1 MKNFPNFCFKVVNV
15 LIIPAIFAGL
25 VYFAFSQAFSVGLA
39 TLIISILIL
48 SFVRVK
54 IEDSEWDYFCSD
66 GLPSS
71 KREWDNLTI
80 NLTMVSLIVSV
91 LVWVFINFRPTFQ
104 LNLLGLVIS
113 IGMAVLIFLFFLLKK
128 GVYYF
133 SGKVRLLLSLTLI
146 FVFIFFL
153 FSFSQTQF
161 IWLVPFLLVVFSV
174 FGGLSEI
181 SDKIKKEVQT
191 VSSFL
196 FGLVVGYSII
206 STIIQ
211 FWNEIS
217 NFMWRGIGVICTII
231 GWFVKLL
238 SSPAIFSFIVGEI
251 LALLVLIALFSFVF
265 IRKIRKY
272 RIEKRKQEEAVL
284 QQKAEEERNLELAKM
299 RRKIEEKNA
308 SLLESLINGNKI
320 CKEEIMFLS
329 KNSNYLSL
337 SDVSV
342 ENFLSSIDWNS
353 FFTISQIKKQIVW
366 ESNLSEVLKLINNIY
381 SQSYIDSELE
391 ALQKSVEDLLSIVR
405 DLEGFKGFEEF
416 LNFFKGFNTK
426 IPYKL

>member
-15 LIIPAIFAGL
+15 LIIPAIFSVL
-25 VYFAFSQAFSVGLA
+25 IYFAFHQVFSVGLA

-54 IEDSEWDYFCSD
+54 IEYSEWDYFCSD
-66 GLPSS
+66 GVPSS
-71 KREWDNLTI
+71 KREWNNLI
-80 NLTMVSLIVSV
+80 VNLTMFSLIVSV

-104 LNLLGLVIS
+104 LNLLGSVIS
-113 IGMAVLIFLFFLLKK
+113 IGITVLIFLFFLLKK

-153 FSFSQTQF
+153 FSFFQTQF

-217 NFMWRGIGVICTII
+217 NFMWRGISAICTII
-231 GWFVKLL
+231 GWFIKLL

-308 SLLESLINGNKI
+308 SLLEALINGNKI

-391 ALQKSVEDLLSIVR
+391 ALQKSVEDLLSVVR
-405 DLEGFKGFEEF
+405 GLEGFKGFEEF
-416 LNFFKGFNTK
+416 LGFFKGFNTK
-426 IPYKL
+426 IAYKL